1 MRAESLI
8 VRGFGLRSKRLETL
22 VPDEIDPRSPFF
34 LGRREGPYLEIGG
47 KRLVIFCSN
56 DYLGLSHHPG
66 VRGAVLEAL
75 EAFGAGSGGA
85 PSTSGFTRL
94 HHELSEAIAEF
105 KHRESALIFSSGY
118 LANLGALFA
127 LGDRDTLFFCD
138 RLNHPS
144 LLDGVK
150 LAKGDHKMYE
160 HLDLDHLES
169 LLRDLKGYK
178 TRIIVTDSVFSIDGD
193 VAPLPEIVELAKK
206 YKALTFFDEAHAT
219 GTVGEKGGGIEDLFD
234 VRGSVDLLSGTF
246 SKALGSQGGFVAASS
261 STISYLDRR
270 CRHYLY
276 STSLSPL
283 CCAAALE
290 SLRILNAQP
299 ELVATMRSNFD
310 FVRENLRRLGLS
322 LPERPA
328 PILPLIIGD
337 TDKTKRLAR
346 RLYDRGIFIAP
357 LTPPNVREGE
367 SRLRVTTMATHTGS
381 DLETLIEALGEM
393 LGDLRY

>member
-1 MRAESLI
+1 MRWL
-8 VRGFGLRSKRLETL
+8 GLRSKRLETL

-34 LGRREGPYLEIGG
+34 VGRRQGPYLEISG

-56 DYLGLSHHPG
+56 DYLGLSYHPG
-66 VRGAVLEAL
+66 VRGAVLKAL

-127 LGDRDTLFFCD
+127 LGDRDTLFLCD

-144 LLDGVK
+144 LLDGVR
-150 LAKGDHKMYE
+150 LSKGDHKIYE

-169 LLRDLKGYK
+169 LLRNLKGYK

-193 VAPLPEIVELAKK
+193 VAPLPEIVELAGK

-219 GTVGEKGGGIEDLFD
+219 GTVGEKGGGIEDLFGA
-234 VRGSVDLLSGTF
+234 RGSVDLLSGTF

-261 STISYLDRR
+261 RTIAYLKGK
-270 CRHYLY
+270 CRHYQY

-290 SLRILNAQP
+290 SLRILSAQP
-299 ELVATMRSNFD
+299 ELVTRLRSNFD
-310 FVRENLRRLGLS
+310 FIRENLRRLGLS

-328 PILPLIIGD
+328 PILPVLLGD
-337 TDKTKRLAR
+337 AGKTRKAAR
-346 RLYDRGIFIAP
+346 ELYLRGVFIAP
-357 LTPPNVREGE
+357 LTPPSVPEAG
-367 SRLRVTTMATHTGS
+367 SRLRITTMATHTEA
-381 DLETLIEALGEM
+381 DLKILVGAFDEVLKELK
-393 LGDLRY
+393 D